1 MGFAYGQKG
10 TGHLR
15 LFLLFSKGTYFLLIG
30 VYSLNLKSFSKKN
43 IPLRL
48 AVVWVQGHLL
58 ESTLISICNAIL
70 PAVGS
75 IPAKCNLT
83 VLPAVS
89 LQNQSDWLDG
99 QNLTVLPAVSLQN
112 QSDWLDGQ
120 KRALTPHDGSVDK
133 WTSFQAI
140 HLAMSWIGSCHVSTS
155 ASEAARHH
163 K

>member
-133 WTSFQAI
+133 FPGNSPSNVLDWKLPRL
-140 HLAMSWIGSCHVSTS
+140 HLCLRGS
-155 ASEAARHH
+155 
-163 K
+163 

>member
-99 QNLTVLPAVSLQN
+99 Q
-112 QSDWLDGQ
+112 

-133 WTSFQAI
+133 FPGNSPSNVLDWKLPRL
-140 HLAMSWIGSCHVSTS
+140 HLCLRGS
-155 ASEAARHH
+155 
-163 K
+163 